1 MTAPV
6 FNDFPA
12 ALARERTIEAVES
25 NRLGFSD
32 VTRKLM
38 GSLPRYAE
46 IGVYTIKSTIEVEL
60 EA

>member
-6 FNDFPA
+6 FSDIPA

-25 NRLGFSD
+25 SRLGSSD

-38 GSLPRYAE
+38 VSLPWYAE
-46 IGVYTIKSTIEVEL
+46 IGVYTIESTIEVRL